1 MSQPSKNA
9 AGTAKLPAVTQ
20 GIYPASPAQSPE
32 PQASNQLMAAHEAPP
47 LDPAPVLLPR
57 G

>member
-20 GIYPASPAQSPE
+20 GIYTGIPGAE
-32 PQASNQLMAAHEAPP
+32 P
-47 LDPAPVLLPR
+47 
-57 G
+57 